1 MAVKYAERRETL
13 ANMIEPRREESHR
26 GYDKIYE
33 RSELG
38 GAHHVVR
45 LLGRRLDKNA
55 KVLEIGAGACVSSIY
70 LAKTTGCRVLA
81 LEMSDKAIEIARRNL
96 KSAGLT
102 ERDVA
107 IIPADFIKSR
117 INGQFDS
124 ITVNNVLH
132 EFDENTISKIVDRLC
147 DLTKPGGYNAITYW
161 IRYREIGIENFQKIE
176 KLYIEKNWKILDR
189 GSQET
194 KSLFST
200 DAARYK
206 YFLAQ
211 KPTES

>member
-1 MAVKYAERRETL
+1 MGD
-13 ANMIEPRREESHR
+13 SW
-26 GYDKIYE
+26 
-33 RSELG
+33 
-38 GAHHVVR
+38 
-45 LLGRRLDKNA
+45 A
-55 KVLEIGAGACVSSIY
+55 KV
-70 LAKTTGCRVLA
+70 
-81 LEMSDKAIEIARRNL
+81 
-96 KSAGLT
+96 
-102 ERDVA
+102 
-107 IIPADFIKSR
+107 
-117 INGQFDS
+117 
-124 ITVNNVLH
+124 
-132 EFDENTISKIVDRLC
+132 VDRLC